1 MASTGGPAGRTD
13 DIAALRDLFARMVAA
28 WDHADAAAYG
38 DVFTEDA
45 DYIVFTGT
53 HYRGRGKIAD
63 AHDALWA
70 RFLKGSRLHGVIDDI
85 RFPGPDVAIVTARGA
100 ILRFR
105 FSRRHTTRCRRW
117 WRCGTRGR
125 GGSPRS
131 RTPPASGS
139 SNGSAAGASRAWLPT
154 PRLAACSG
162 GGGMRR
168 RRAAGA
174 GRR

>member
-1 MASTGGPAGRTD
+1 MTSTGGPASRTD
-13 DIAALRDLFARMVAA
+13 DIAELRDLFARMVAA
-28 WDHADAAAYG
+28 WDRADATAYG

-100 ILRFR
+100 ILRWR
-105 FSRRHTTRCRRW
+105 FSRRHTNKVQTLVAVRHEGT
-117 WRCGTRGR
+117 WRFTAFQNTARKR
-125 GGSPRS
+125 LFEWISSRS
-131 RTPPASGS
+131 E
-139 SNGSAAGASRAWLPT
+139 
-154 PRLAACSG
+154 PRLAPNA
-162 GGGMRR
+162 
-168 RRAAGA
+168 
-174 GRR
+174 